1 MQNTAAVNA
10 LRTLPRDTWS
20 SHPRFPAQTLL
31 LQSHESFLEV
41 SGVLIAA
48 ARGGESMELIETLF
62 DRWISAMRSHEAY
75 EEAKLYPYLERR
87 WGLSFDAAEAGH
99 RDLHRACD
107 QVKAAFAKG
116 PSSPSEVVA
125 ALEHHDAVLRPHLEL
140 EEDLVIPGLLEL
152 SPEEFAHYYDSDIQT
167 LLHEL
172 EAREG

>member
-1 MQNTAAVNA
+1 M
-10 LRTLPRDTWS
+10 PRDTWS

-31 LQSHESFLEV
+31 LQSHENFLEV

-48 ARGGESMELIETLF
+48 ARGGESRALIETLF

-87 WGLSFDAAEAGH
+87 WGLSFDEAEAGH
-99 RDLHRACD
+99 KELHRAYD
-107 QVKAAFAKG
+107 RVKSAFAKAE
-116 PSSPSEVVA
+116 SSWDEIVA

-152 SPEEFAHYYDSDIQT
+152 SPEEFAHYYESDIRT

-172 EAREG
+172 ESPEA